1 MDYFVDY
8 GQWIVLAVSILAIAL
23 LASTEAELRQRGY
36 IFTAIARFGGGI
48 IFIITGLWALAITN
62 AIYVVLS
69 MKGYVDN
76 RSDTHSKNP
85 VWEYICKAMGTKA
98 YDENEKADRVAVIRL
113 FWVVLH
119 IVTCCAI
126 IAGNGRVLGVW

>member
-1 MDYFVDY
+1 MLVTS
-8 GQWIVLAVSILAIAL
+8 IVAIAL

-48 IFIITGLWALAITN
+48 IFIITGLWALAIAN

-76 RSDTHSKNP
+76 RSDEHSKNP
-85 VWEYICKAMGTKA
+85 MWEYICKAMGTKA
-98 YDENEKADRVAVIRL
+98 YDDTDKADRVAIIRL

-119 IVTCCAI
+119 IVTCFAI
-126 IAGNGRVLGVW
+126 IAGNGRALGFW